1 MKKILIYSLIII
13 VVATIVFFVVRFF
26 INRDSLD
33 VDVSDIELNVEVE
46 RFDKE
51 LDLILL
57 GDAYTRIEDMNEK
70 YGAFFEVYNN
80 EIIGIGGMENSS
92 YLTYLNTFLN
102 DYAVTEASLLVGET
116 YSDMSVVNEEL
127 TEGFKHF
134 LYYYPE
140 AQIPRVVSFVAGFNH
155 SVITMEGFI
164 GIGLDK
170 YLGAE
175 CELYEMLGIP
185 EYATFEMQANQI
197 PIDVMTAWAHDKFP
211 YDSKD
216 ENLLKLMIYNG
227 KILYFLDAMYPEM
240 DEARTNKYTEDQL
253 DFCYE
258 FERELWTNI
267 VENKYLFAADYLTI
281 KKFVESA
288 PYTNQFGPES
298 PPRLANWLGLQI
310 VRAYV
315 ENNDVSVQEL
325 MNETD
330 AQKILNLSE
339 YDPKY

>member
-13 VVATIVFFVVRFF
+13 GVATIVFFVVRFF
-26 INRDSLD
+26 VNRDPLD

-51 LDLILL
+51 LDLVLL
-57 GDAYTRIEDMNEK
+57 GDAYSRIETINDK
-70 YGAFFEVYNN
+70 YGEFFEVYNN

-102 DYAVTEASLLVGET
+102 DYAVTEASVVVGET
-116 YSDMSVVNEEL
+116 YDDMSVVNEEL
-127 TEGFKHF
+127 TNGFKHF

-140 AQIPRVVSFVAGFNH
+140 AEIPRIVSFVAGFNH
-155 SVITMEGFI
+155 SVITMDGFI
-164 GIGLDK
+164 GVGLDK
-170 YLGAE
+170 YLGAD

-185 EYATFEMQANQI
+185 EYAAFEMQANQI
-197 PIDVMTAWAHDKFP
+197 PVDVMTAWAHDKFP
-211 YDSKD
+211 YNQEE

-240 DEARTNKYTEDQL
+240 DEARKNKYTDSQL
-253 DFCYE
+253 DFCYD

-267 VENKYLFAADYLTI
+267 VENKYLFASDYLTI

-288 PYTNQFGPES
+288 PYTNQFGPDS

-315 ENNDVSVQEL
+315 KNNDVSVQEL
-325 MNETD
+325 MLETD

-339 YDPKY
+339 YDPNY